1 MTQSNP
7 TISKNCDCSDV
18 CSLPSDALQARIS
31 MIRSDYLPQVRR
43 TEELPDGLAWE
54 FDAAMRAKVDALVA
68 LEREC
73 CSALDWRVVEA
84 SGGEGLKLE
93 VHGIDP
99 RSVRRLL
106 GLGGGSSPGKKE
118 NVAGGFE
125 LGRLAKASGAGLAGS
140 FFVCCVLPGIVFA
153 VFGGTAL
160 AVTLTSLD
168 RPIPFALVSVVMAV
182 AAWRFLRRREG
193 LSRASQG
200 GRVE

>member
-7 TISKNCDCSDV
+7 TISKSCDCTDV
-18 CSLPSDALQARIS
+18 CSLPGDALQARLG
-31 MIRSDYLPQVRR
+31 MIRSDYLPHVRR

-54 FDAAMRAKVDALVA
+54 FDSGMRAKVDALVA

-73 CSALDWRVVEA
+73 CSALDWKVVGA
-84 SGGEGLKLE
+84 SGDEGLRLE

-106 GLGGGSSPGKKE
+106 GLDGGSSPGKKE
-118 NVAGGFE
+118 NVPGGFG

-140 FFVCCVLPGIVFA
+140 FFVCCVLPGIAFA

-160 AVTLTSLD
+160 AVTLISLD
-168 RPIPFALVSVVMAV
+168 RPIPFALVAGVMAV
-182 AAWRFLRRREG
+182 AAWWLLRRREG
-193 LSRASQG
+193 LGRASQG